1 MKRIV
6 FVCLALIGA
15 VQFALAQTPAKL
27 SRQVLRR
34 ISVNEEM
41 EHGEFQVELSK
52 AANYTEAVEDLW
64 LPYSYVTKNRFS
76 GKGTVI
82 SSGTSLIQNRNMQVR
97 TYRIG
102 PTSAK
107 SIFVLKNKE
116 QASDDMGYDME
127 IVRAYGFYYPV
138 CDSVVSIT
146 DDGYVAALNG
156 AYYYNTFRSRE
167 ENTSKSF
174 QITWPERKVFENKEK
189 LHFQNNASELS
200 RLTAGDV
207 YFESADGHY
216 YYLYRDQ
223 YMPNTVLVIDGQYV
237 ELFDKYTEK
246 NFKLKFSFNGKHWM
260 GVGNGY
266 FWVDG
271 QRKSVEG
278 YTITDFVITNEGHYG
293 YKALRNGKEKE
304 GETVVI
310 DGQLI
315 RRNAHVSYFDL
326 DASGRL
332 KFRFVSGDRIV
343 QYENVGI
350 ADVTNQLESVY
361 YPDCEINNRPVT
373 LLSNDGM
380 HKMTYQKDKQGVE
393 IDGVKLTESV
403 PCYAILDEQSKCFVW
418 NAIEK
423 NGEGTELVIYKYSI
437 ANNLFKNIFK

>member
-1 MKRIV
+1 MKKIV
-6 FVCLALIGA
+6 FVCLALFVV
-15 VQFALAQTPAKL
+15 VQFALAQAPANL
-27 SRQVLRR
+27 SRQVFRR

-41 EHGEFQVELSK
+41 EHGEFQVDLSK
-52 AANYTEAVEDLW
+52 AANYTEAVEDSW
-64 LPYSYVTKNRFS
+64 FSYSYVTKNRFT

-82 SSGTSLIQNRNMQVR
+82 SNGSSLIQNRNMQVK

-102 PTSAK
+102 PSSAK
-107 SIFVLKNKE
+107 SIFIIKNKE
-116 QASDDMGYDME
+116 LDNNEMGFDME
-127 IVRAYGFYYPV
+127 IVRAYGFHYPV
-138 CDSVVSIT
+138 CDSVVYIT

-156 AYYYNTFRSRE
+156 AYYYNTYMTRE
-167 ENTSKSF
+167 NSSQKF

-200 RLTAGDV
+200 KLAVGDV
-207 YFESADGHY
+207 YYESAEGHY

-246 NFKLKFSFNGKHWM
+246 DFKLKFSFNGEHWM
-260 GVGNGY
+260 GVGNGF

-315 RRNAHVSYFDL
+315 RRNAHVSYFEL
-326 DASGRL
+326 DANGRL
-332 KFRFVSGDRIV
+332 KFRFVSGDRIL
-343 QYENVGI
+343 QYENVGV

-361 YPDCEINNRPVT
+361 YPGCSINDRPVT

-393 IDGVKLTESV
+393 IDGKKLTESV

-423 NGEGTELVIYKYSI
+423 KDEGIELVIYKYYYR
-437 ANNLFKNIFK
+437 K